1 MVSADKGASTGVR
14 YKYGRNLNTNKKN
27 ALVIK
32 NPEEYRLPNFGPQPT
47 YIIAKENYYFIY
59 PNEAKK
65 YQAKFRNSYQHGG
78 ISLEEMFIP
87 VSKFEGEKVMNFTSM
102 SEEDTF
108 RFALNL
114 AKGIKIGSI
123 LALLG
128 NLGSGKTTFAKGF
141 AMGLNITEHVGS
153 PTFKII
159 SEYEG
164 DPHNLYHIDS
174 YRLKTKMTF

>member
-1 MVSADKGASTGVR
+1 
-14 YKYGRNLNTNKKN
+14 
-27 ALVIK
+27 
-32 NPEEYRLPNFGPQPT
+32 
-47 YIIAKENYYFIY
+47 
-59 PNEAKK
+59 
-65 YQAKFRNSYQHGG
+65 
-78 ISLEEMFIP
+78 
-87 VSKFEGEKVMNFTSM
+87 MNFTSM

-123 LALLG
+123 LALWG

-141 AMGLNITEHVGS
+141 ARGLNITEHVGS

-174 YRLKTKMTF
+174 YRLKDENDFLKIGGEEFLNQKRGVTLIEWASIIKGVLPKDTIFVYFKRL